1 MKLYDYQLAPNPRRV
16 RIFLAEKG
24 ITVPTVQVDLR
35 AGEQFT
41 PEFRAINPECTVPVL
56 EFDDGRRIAEVIA
69 ICLYFELAHPEPALM
84 GVGAQDR
91 AIVADWHHR
100 IERQGF
106 WAIADAFRNSAPG
119 LMGRALPGPDDYE
132 QIPALAE
139 RGRARTARFFEM
151 LDRHLA
157 GRRFVASDRY
167 TIADHHGAR
176 DGQLRLSD
184 QPRDPGRLQ
193 PSAALARDRFGAP
206 ERRRLI
212 AGSSSDRLAA
222 ACEELIFDRQC
233 EWRLGGVTCSFAWR
247 LTNGLIG
254 QQQRGPICRHL
265 RVLKRRQI
273 YIDRRA

>member
-41 PEFRAINPECTVPVL
+41 PEFRLINPECTVPVL
-56 EFDDGRRIAEVIA
+56 ALDDGRRIAEVIA

-106 WAIADAFRNSAPG
+106 WAVGDAFRNSAPG
-119 LMGRALPGPDDYE
+119 LKGRAPPVRRQRPLH
-132 QIPALAE
+132 
-139 RGRARTARFFEM
+139 
-151 LDRHLA
+151 DR
-157 GRRFVASDRY
+157 R
-167 TIADHHGAR
+167 HHGAR
-176 DGQLRLSD
+176 DGQFRHPD
-184 QPRDPGRLQ
+184 QPRDTRRLQ

-212 AGSSSDRLAA
+212 VASASDRLAA
-222 ACEELIFDRQC
+222 
-233 EWRLGGVTCSFAWR
+233 GV
-247 LTNGLIG
+247 
-254 QQQRGPICRHL
+254 RG
-265 RVLKRRQI
+265 
-273 YIDRRA
+273 IDL

>member
-69 ICLYFELAHPEPALM
+69 ICLYFELTHPDPALM

-106 WAIADAFRNSAPG
+106 WAVGDAFRNTAPG
-119 LMGRALPGPDDYE
+119 LKGRALPGPDDYE
-132 QIPALAE
+132 QILGA
-139 RGRARTARFFEM
+139 RRARPCPHRAVLRDAGPPPDGAPIRRERP
-151 LDRHLA
+151 LHDR
-157 GRRFVASDRY
+157 R
-167 TIADHHGAR
+167 HHGAR
-176 DGQLRLSD
+176 DGQFRRPN
-184 QPRDPGRLQ
+184 QPRDTPRLQ
-193 PSAALARDRFGAP
+193 PSAALA
-206 ERRRLI
+206 
-212 AGSSSDRLAA
+212 
-222 ACEELIFDRQC
+222 
-233 EWRLGGVTCSFAWR
+233 
-247 LTNGLIG
+247 
-254 QQQRGPICRHL
+254 
-265 RVLKRRQI
+265 
-273 YIDRRA
+273 

>member
-35 AGEQFT
+35 AGEQFM
-41 PEFRAINPECTVPVL
+41 PEFRSINPECTVPVL

-119 LMGRALPGPDDYE
+119 LIGRALPGADGLGV
-132 QIPALAE
+132 I
-139 RGRARTARFFEM
+139 RATQRQARWQSE
-151 LDRHLA
+151 
-157 GRRFVASDRY
+157 
-167 TIADHHGAR
+167 HGHR
-176 DGQLRLSD
+176 ETPTTS
-184 QPRDPGRLQ
+184 
-193 PSAALARDRFGAP
+193 
-206 ERRRLI
+206 
-212 AGSSSDRLAA
+212 
-222 ACEELIFDRQC
+222 
-233 EWRLGGVTCSFAWR
+233 
-247 LTNGLIG
+247 
-254 QQQRGPICRHL
+254 
-265 RVLKRRQI
+265 
-273 YIDRRA
+273 

>member
-41 PEFRAINPECTVPVL
+41 PEFCSINPECTVPVL

-84 GVGAQDR
+84 GVGALDR

-106 WAIADAFRNSAPG
+106 WAVGEAFRNSAPG
-119 LMGRALPGPDDYE
+119 LMSRALPGPDNYE

-151 LDRHLA
+151 LDRQLA
-157 GRRFVASDRY
+157 AREFVASDRY
-167 TIADHHGAR
+167 TIADIMAFVTVNFAAR
-176 DGQLRLSD
+176 INLAIPEGCNHLRRWHETVSA
-184 QPRDPGRLQ
+184 R
-193 PSAALARDRFGAP
+193 PSAAA
-206 ERRRLI
+206 
-212 AGSSSDRLAA
+212 
-222 ACEELIFDRQC
+222 
-233 EWRLGGVTCSFAWR
+233 
-247 LTNGLIG
+247 
-254 QQQRGPICRHL
+254 
-265 RVLKRRQI
+265 
-273 YIDRRA
+273 

>member
-24 ITVPTVQVDLR
+24 IAVTTVQVDLR

-41 PEFRAINPECTVPVL
+41 PEFRSINPECTVPVL
-56 EFDDGRRIAEVIA
+56 EFDDGRGIVEVIA

-106 WAIADAFRNSAPG
+106 WAVGDAFRNSTPG
-119 LMGRALPGPDDYE
+119 LKGRALPGPDEYE

-157 GRRFVASDRY
+157 GRQFVASDRY
-167 TIADHHGAR
+167 TIADIMALVTVDFAAR
-176 DGQLRLSD
+176 INLAIPERCSHLRRWHETVSA
-184 QPRDPGRLQ
+184 R
-193 PSAALARDRFGAP
+193 PSAAA
-206 ERRRLI
+206 
-212 AGSSSDRLAA
+212 
-222 ACEELIFDRQC
+222 
-233 EWRLGGVTCSFAWR
+233 
-247 LTNGLIG
+247 
-254 QQQRGPICRHL
+254 
-265 RVLKRRQI
+265 
-273 YIDRRA
+273 

>member
-41 PEFRAINPECTVPVL
+41 AEFRSINPECTVPVL

-106 WAIADAFRNSAPG
+106 WAVGDAFRNSAPG
-119 LMGRALPGPDDYE
+119 LKGRALPGPDDYE
-132 QIPALAE
+132 QISALAV
-139 RGRARTARFFEM
+139 RGLARTARFFEM
-151 LDRHLA
+151 LDRRLA
-157 GRRFVASDRY
+157 GRQFVASDRY
-167 TIADHHGAR
+167 TIADIMALVTVNFAAR
-176 DGQLRLSD
+176 INLAIPEGCSHLRRWHETVLA
-184 QPRDPGRLQ
+184 RR
-193 PSAALARDRFGAP
+193 SAAA
-206 ERRRLI
+206 
-212 AGSSSDRLAA
+212 
-222 ACEELIFDRQC
+222 
-233 EWRLGGVTCSFAWR
+233 
-247 LTNGLIG
+247 
-254 QQQRGPICRHL
+254 
-265 RVLKRRQI
+265 
-273 YIDRRA
+273 